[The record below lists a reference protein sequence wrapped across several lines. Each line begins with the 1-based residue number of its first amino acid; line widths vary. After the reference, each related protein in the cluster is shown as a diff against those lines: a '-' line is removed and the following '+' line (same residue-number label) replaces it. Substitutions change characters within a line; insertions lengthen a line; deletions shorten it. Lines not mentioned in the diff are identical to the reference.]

1 MIYKEI
7 DKEKFKTFIMVFS
20 TYVQLENLKNYI
32 LAAREDP
39 V

>member
-7 DKEKFKTFIMVFS
+7 DKEKFKTFIMVFN

-32 LAAREDP
+32 LDAIEGP